1 MASKDVAE
9 LSNFPGSADAGTW
22 DNGTAPELAPELEPS
37 AKKQKPAGPDV
48 LRAAVTPN
56 RANPQPQRWGP
67 PHTYS
72 TKSDKIICVMV
83 GLPARGKSYISR
95 RLSQY
100 LSFFYNVPCKMFN
113 VGDYRRTA
121 AGNLFQD
128 AEFFNTNNAT
138 AMALRREATE
148 AAMLDLCSW
157 MKGTCTEPKGLHN
170 ADGSPRPTLP
180 EDGHTFVSGDFGAVC
195 HWRLEPACGTRLG
208 TRPCRVPGRSATH
221 TLEPRLGRQVAMFDA
236 TNTTRERRRWLI
248 ERSKETG
255 AKVRESV
262 SELER
267 YHALR
272 LARDT
277 APRCRVPQPR
287 QRPSAQI
294 DTK

>member
-1 MASKDVAE
+1 VYGCVGRYLCVRLDVVGVVLVTCFFLEDRHEHEDRREHEEVRAGMASKDVAE

-22 DNGTAPELAPELEPS
+22 DNGTAPELEPS
-37 AKKQKPAGPDV
+37 AKKQK
-48 LRAAVTPN
+48 LTPN

-113 VGDYRRTA
+113 VGDYRRKA

-128 AEFFNTNNAT
+128 ADFFDTNNAT

-170 ADGSPRPTLP
+170 ADGSPRPTP
-180 EDGHTFVSGDFGAVC
+180 PGDGHTFVSGDFGAVY
-195 HWRLEPACGTRLG
+195 HRRLEPQTGRPQAGLPLTRL
-208 TRPCRVPGRSATH
+208 SLA
-221 TLEPRLGRQVAMFDA
+221 
-236 TNTTRERRRWLI
+236 W
-248 ERSKETG
+248 TG
-255 AKVRESV
+255 GHVRCDE
-262 SELER
+262 
-267 YHALR
+267 H
-272 LARDT
+272 D
-277 APRCRVPQPR
+277 
-287 QRPSAQI
+287 
-294 DTK
+294 

>member
-22 DNGTAPELAPELEPS
+22 DNGTAPELEPELEPS
-37 AKKQKPAGPDV
+37 AKKQKPGGPDV
-48 LRAAVTPN
+48 PAAVTPN
-56 RANPQPQRWGP
+56 RANPQPQRWGA

-180 EDGHTFVSGDFGAVC
+180 EDGHTFVSGDFGAV
-195 HWRLEPACGTRLG
+195 
-208 TRPCRVPGRSATH
+208 
-221 TLEPRLGRQVAMFDA
+221 AMFDA

-255 AKVRESV
+255 AKVRE
-262 SELER
+262 
-267 YHALR
+267 
-272 LARDT
+272 
-277 APRCRVPQPR
+277 PC
-287 QRPSAQI
+287 
-294 DTK
+294 K

>member
-22 DNGTAPELAPELEPS
+22 DNGTAPELEPS
-37 AKKQKPAGPDV
+37 AKKQKPGGPDV
-48 LRAAVTPN
+48 PAVVTPN
-56 RANPQPQRWGP
+56 RANPQPQRWGA

-180 EDGHTFVSGDFGAVC
+180 EDGHTFVSGDFGAV
-195 HWRLEPACGTRLG
+195 
-208 TRPCRVPGRSATH
+208 
-221 TLEPRLGRQVAMFDA
+221 AMFDA

-255 AKVRESV
+255 AKVRRYV

-287 QRPSAQI
+287 QRPSVQI

>member
-1 MASKDVAE
+1 MDDYPNATE
-9 LSNFPGSADAGTW
+9 NGTW
-22 DNGTAPELAPELEPS
+22 DNGTAPELEPS
-37 AKKQKPAGPDV
+37 AKKHK
-48 LRAAVTPN
+48 AADPNGHAAPVTPHSPCH
-56 RANPQPQRWGP
+56 NPTPQRWGP

-113 VGDYRRTA
+113 VGDYRRVA
-121 AGNLFQD
+121 AGNAFQD
-128 AEFFNTNNAT
+128 ADFFNTTNAA

-170 ADGSPRPTLP
+170 ADGSPRPTPP
-180 EDGHTFVSGDFGAVC
+180 EDGHTFVSGDFGA
-195 HWRLEPACGTRLG
+195 
-208 TRPCRVPGRSATH
+208 
-221 TLEPRLGRQVAMFDA
+221 VAMFDA

-255 AKVRESV
+255 AKVIFIESILTDEAV
-262 SELER
+262 ITKNIVASKVGVKDYCGIDAEQAPHAA
-267 YHALR
+267 HAL
-272 LARDT
+272 LHARYT
-277 APRCRVPQPR
+277 RAARALPWHC
-287 QRPSAQI
+287 S
-294 DTK
+294 